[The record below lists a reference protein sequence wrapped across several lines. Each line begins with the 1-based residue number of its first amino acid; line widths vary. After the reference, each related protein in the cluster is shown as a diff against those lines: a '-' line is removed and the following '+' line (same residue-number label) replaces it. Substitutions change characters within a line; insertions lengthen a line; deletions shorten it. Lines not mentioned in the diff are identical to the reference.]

1 MKAIV
6 MHAIK
11 DLKVT
16 DVKKPSPKSDE
27 VLLKIHAVGVCGS
40 DIPRINKKGS
50 HILPIIPGHE
60 FAGEVVE
67 IGTDVT
73 GWEIHDKATAAPLI
87 PCNECKWCKQGIYSL
102 CEDYKYYG
110 SRNDGAFAE
119 YLSVKAA
126 NMVKLDKDV
135 PYDWGATIDPAANA
149 IHAFLRANIIRND
162 TLTIFGMGAI
172 GLFAI
177 QYAKVIGIE
186 NIIAID
192 VNDKKL
198 EAAKECGANIVINS
212 RNEDALQ
219 KVKEYTNGQGT
230 SAVFEMSGSP
240 IAQVQALQVA
250 SKMGR
255 IVYLGISNSN
265 LDYPKD
271 AVEKIL
277 RGQLSIMGSWN
288 SFSKPFPGRE
298 WTEAAELMA
307 KGELNPDKIITQK
320 LGLDDVPE
328 TFRKIDE
335 EPFYF
340 NKIMFY
346 PHGEK

>member
-16 DVKKPSPKSDE
+16 EVKKPSPKADE
-27 VLLKIHAVGVCGS
+27 VLLKIYAVGVCGS

-50 HILPIIPGHE
+50 HVLPIIPGHE
-60 FAGEVVE
+60 FAGQIVE
-67 IGTDVT
+67 IGTNVT
-73 GWEIHDKATAAPLI
+73 GWKINDKATAAPLI
-87 PCNECKWCKQGIYSL
+87 PCNKCNWCKQGIYSL

-110 SRNDGAFAE
+110 SRNNGAFAE
-119 YLSVKAA
+119 YLAVKSA
-126 NMVKLDKDV
+126 NLVKLDKNL

-149 IHAFLRANIIRND
+149 IHAFLRADVTKND
-162 TLTIFGMGAI
+162 TLTVFGMGSI
-172 GLFAI
+172 GLFAV
-177 QYAKVIGIE
+177 QYAKVIGIK
-186 NIIAID
+186 NIISID

-198 EAAKECGANIVINS
+198 EAAKESGANHVINS
-212 RNEDALQ
+212 RKEDVSE
-219 KVKEYTNGQGT
+219 KVKEYTNGEG
-230 SAVFEMSGSP
+230 SSVVFDMSGSP

-250 SKMGR
+250 RKMGR

-277 RGQLSIMGSWN
+277 REQLSIMGSWN
-288 SFSKPFPGRE
+288 SFSNPFPGRE
-298 WTEAAELMA
+298 WTEAADLMSQR
-307 KGELNPDKIITQK
+307 KLNPDKIITQK
-320 LGLDDVPE
+320 LELDDVPE
-328 TFRKIDE
+328 TFRKLDE

-346 PHGEK
+346 PHGKK